1 MATKTFLMLWKPST
15 WPQFAEEIRQ
25 LQEEIRDCGRAAH
38 SWSSGGRKSDI
49 EPGDRIY
56 LIRTG
61 VHPWSVIGSG
71 TAASEIYQD
80 PEKPYPNEVDIDWD
94 HIVDQDK
101 TMPIPDDDPELYSY
115 VTKRQASG
123 NELAAELAQT
133 LAIYWDRHLHSST
146 R

>member
-1 MATKTFLMLWKPST
+1 MAMKTFLMLWKPST
-15 WPQFAEEIRQ
+15 WPQFAEEIPQ
-25 LQEEIRDCGRAAH
+25 LQAEIRDAGRVAH
-38 SWSSGGRKSDI
+38 SWSSGGRKHDI

-61 VHPWSVIGSG
+61 LQPWSVIASG
-71 TAASEIYQD
+71 TASSRIYQD
-80 PEKPYPNEVDIDWD
+80 PQKPYPNEVDVDWD

-101 TMPIPDDDPELYSY
+101 AMPIPDEDPELYTY

-123 NELAAELAQT
+123 NELSAEHARMLAVH
-133 LAIYWDRHLHSST
+133 WDRHLHRRT